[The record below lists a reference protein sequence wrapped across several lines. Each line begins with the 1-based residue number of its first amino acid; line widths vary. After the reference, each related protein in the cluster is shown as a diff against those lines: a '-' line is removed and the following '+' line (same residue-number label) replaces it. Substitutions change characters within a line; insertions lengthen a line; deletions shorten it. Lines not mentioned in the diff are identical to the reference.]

1 MMIIMDDHN
10 IMEGPVGPW
19 QALGNRSDN
28 PSGPSPFGLPG
39 GIFLI
44 FANHSKLILTL
55 DHIIQMQICHIVFSQ
70 PFSGHSA
77 PDVINLQC
85 LQVKKKITGRRKHV

>member
-1 MMIIMDDHN
+1 MDDHN
-10 IMEGPVGPW
+10 IMEGSVGPW

-44 FANHSKLILTL
+44 FANHSKLILTTI
-55 DHIIQMQICHIVFSQ
+55 IIQMQICQIVFS
-70 PFSGHSA
+70 
-77 PDVINLQC
+77 
-85 LQVKKKITGRRKHV
+85 

>member
-1 MMIIMDDHN
+1 MIIMMIIMDDHN
-10 IMEGPVGPW
+10 IMEGSVGPW

-44 FANHSKLILTL
+44 FANHSKLILITI
-55 DHIIQMQICHIVFSQ
+55 IIQMQICQIVFS
-70 PFSGHSA
+70 
-77 PDVINLQC
+77 
-85 LQVKKKITGRRKHV
+85 

>member
-1 MMIIMDDHN
+1 MTMIIMMIIMDDHN
-10 IMEGPVGPW
+10 IMEGSVGPW

-44 FANHSKLILTL
+44 FANHSKLILITI
-55 DHIIQMQICHIVFSQ
+55 IIQMQICQIVFS
-70 PFSGHSA
+70 
-77 PDVINLQC
+77 
-85 LQVKKKITGRRKHV
+85 

>member
-1 MMIIMDDHN
+1 MIIMMVFMMIIMDDHN
-10 IMEGPVGPW
+10 IMEGSVGPW

-39 GIFLI
+39 GSFLI

-55 DHIIQMQICHIVFSQ
+55 DHNY
-70 PFSGHSA
+70 HSNA
-77 PDVINLQC
+77 DLSNCFFLTFLRSLGP
-85 LQVKKKITGRRKHV
+85 

>member
-1 MMIIMDDHN
+1 MDDHN
-10 IMEGPVGPW
+10 IMEGSVGPW

-55 DHIIQMQICHIVFSQ
+55 DHNKSFKCRFVKLFFLNLSQVTRPLMSSICNVY
-70 PFSGHSA
+70 
-77 PDVINLQC
+77 
-85 LQVKKKITGRRKHV
+85 R

>member
-1 MMIIMDDHN
+1 MIIMDDHN
-10 IMEGPVGPW
+10 IMEGSVGPW

-44 FANHSKLILTL
+44 FANHSKLILTTI
-55 DHIIQMQICHIVFSQ
+55 IIQMQICQIVFS
-70 PFSGHSA
+70 
-77 PDVINLQC
+77 
-85 LQVKKKITGRRKHV
+85 